1 MDDNIKVL
9 NEIHQ
14 GLVIGLDSISSVST
28 NVSDNDFRKVLKSQ
42 YEEYNTILNKV
53 NSEFAKHGENPKD
66 VKSGEKIK
74 SYMNTK
80 ISTLKDK
87 STSNI
92 SDVLIKGNLIG
103 VVTGR
108 RLLNENKNISF
119 EVKSILKDF
128 IIKQENDIEKLKEW
142 L

>member
-28 NVSDNDFRKVLKSQ
+28 NVSDN
-42 YEEYNTILNKV
+42 EEYNTILNKV